1 VKQVI
6 SRERTL
12 ELLKSHVKTKNL
24 IKHCLAVEA
33 IMRALAKHFG
43 EDEEKWGLAG
53 LLHDLDYEY
62 TKNDP
67 EKHCLVTLDLLKD
80 EDVPEDVKNA
90 ILAHCGKKERE
101 TLMEKAIYA
110 ADPTSGFIVAAALI
124 RPEKKLDA
132 IDVPFLK
139 RRFKEKAFAKGANRD
154 QMRSCEEFEL
164 SLDEFF
170 EISLNAMK
178 SISKELG
185 L

>member
-1 VKQVI
+1 MMD
-6 SRERTL
+6 RERAL
-12 ELLKSHVKTKNL
+12 ALLKEHVKTKNL

-33 IMRALAKHFG
+33 IMRALARHFG

-53 LLHDLDYEY
+53 LIHDLDYEY

-67 EKHCLVTLDLLKD
+67 EKHCRVTLELLENEDIPQEIKD
-80 EDVPEDVKNA
+80 A
-90 ILAHCGKKERE
+90 ILAHCGKKERN

-124 RPEKKLDA
+124 RPEKKLEVL
-132 IDVPFLK
+132 DVDFLK
-139 RRFKEKAFAKGANRD
+139 RRFKEKAFAKGASREK
-154 QMRSCEEFEL
+154 MRSCEDFGM
-164 SLDEFF
+164 SLDEFLK
-170 EISLNAMK
+170 ISLEAMK

>member
-1 VKQVI
+1 MMD
-6 SRERTL
+6 RERAL
-12 ELLKSHVKTKNL
+12 ELLKEHVKTKNL

-33 IMRALAKHFG
+33 IMRALARHFG

-53 LLHDLDYEY
+53 LIHDLDYEY

-67 EKHCLVTLDLLKD
+67 DRHCLVTMELLEN
-80 EDVPEDVKNA
+80 EDVPEDIKNA

-124 RPEKKLDA
+124 RPEKKLEVL
-132 IDVPFLK
+132 DVDFLK
-139 RRFKEKAFAKGANRD
+139 RRFKEKAFAKGASREK
-154 QMRSCEEFEL
+154 MRSCEDFGM

-170 EISLNAMK
+170 GISLEAMK
-178 SISKELG
+178 GISKELG

>member
-1 VKQVI
+1 MI
-6 SRERTL
+6 SRERAL
-12 ELLKSHVKTKNL
+12 ELLKTHVKTKNL
-24 IKHCLAVEA
+24 VKHCLAVEA
-33 IMRALAKHFG
+33 IMRALARKFG
-43 EDEEKWGLAG
+43 EDEEKWGIAG
-53 LLHDLDYEY
+53 LLHDLDYDR

-67 EKHCLVTLDLLKD
+67 ENHCLVTLQILES
-80 EDVPEDVKNA
+80 EDVPDDVKNA

-124 RPEKKLDA
+124 RPEKKLEV

-154 QMRSCEEFEL
+154 QMRSCEEMGL
-164 SLDEFF
+164 SLDEFL

-178 SISKELG
+178 EIADELG